1 MLKIFDVKQYADG
14 AEKQSIKIQF
24 KDIDTKKTLM
34 KKKADLKTLNDQHP
48 LKKIYI
54 NNDEP
59 PLTHKE
65 NVRLRSK
72 AYNLRQAGEGAILL
86 EKGVLTKDGVQV
98 DCFDLSNQLF

>member
-1 MLKIFDVKQYADG
+1 
-14 AEKQSIKIQF
+14 
-24 KDIDTKKTLM
+24 M
-34 KKKADLKTLNDQHP
+34 KKKSDLKTVNGEHP
-48 LKKIYI
+48 LKKIYV

-72 AYNLRQAGEGAILL
+72 AYNLRQAGEGNIVL
-86 EKGVLTKDGVQV
+86 EKGILKKDGVQV